1 MPTDPRE
8 LERFKAK
15 AKREMQTALR
25 TVGVFSNREDMKQAQ
40 DNGELAWIYIEQR
53 KNLQQAMDH
62 IQGAVV
68 EPYAPRT
75 LAALEHILKH
85 ADEPQ
90 LKLTAAT
97 LLYRYGQPAGKEYLL
112 SVLNS
117 PVTDLLTRDAAL
129 VLALNREQAAVP
141 GIAAAFPKMGA
152 PPTSL
157 LMAIGSWQEPSLAAM
172 LAQQRLRN
180 PQSWGLALA
189 LAQGAD
195 TDAVAM
201 LGKTLAARRPLGYL
215 QFTVEATLAKQNA
228 FAQNDWQSGMRDMF
242 QKAPST
248 GVSTLLPAFA
258 AVGHDAGRIPLLKM
272 LASTIPLHEA
282 YVAGME
288 SQAKGIREKIPE
300 LSNKFPK
307 PPPSEFIMGAAQLLA
322 QWEAKEAVPTL
333 QQVLT
338 TVQQGNRGN
347 VYVNEALGL
356 ALYKLDPMNWRET
369 LLNAGVPEYHVDRIP
384 ELAKLRPIP
393 PQYQPKQVNL
403 KQR

>member
-25 TVGVFSNREDMKQAQ
+25 TVGVFSEREDMKQAQ

-62 IQGAVV
+62 IHGAVV
-68 EPYAPRT
+68 EPYVPRT

-85 ADEPQ
+85 AEDGQ

-117 PVTDLLTRDAAL
+117 PVTDLRTRDAL
-129 VLALNREQAAVP
+129 LTLAKNQEPEAVP
-141 GIAAAFPKMGA
+141 GIIAAFPKTGSPYDA
-152 PPTSL
+152 TL
-157 LMAIGSWQEPSLAAM
+157 LALGRWADPGIAQVI
-172 LAQQRLRN
+172 QQRYASDRKNWGYAMALSQAGDSASIAPLNVALDRLRG
-180 PQSWGLALA
+180 SSDGHRIISALA
-189 LAQGAD
+189 RVGSAEHSTWAATMETAWQNRARLSEQALLSYLDIAGPGIAR
-195 TDAVAM
+195 AVAQDM
-201 LGKTLAARRPLGYL
+201 L
-215 QFTVEATLAKQNA
+215 
-228 FAQNDWQSGMRDMF
+228 
-242 QKAPST
+242 KAC
-248 GVSTLLPAFA
+248 
-258 AVGHDAGRIPLLKM
+258 
-272 LASTIPLHEA
+272 IPLHEA

-322 QWEAKEAVPTL
+322 QWEAKEAIPTL
-333 QQVLT
+333 QQVLA

-384 ELAKLRPIP
+384 ELSKLRPIP
-393 PQYQPKQVNL
+393 PQYLPKQVNL